1 MRRDDVVQILT
12 RNQQALRDLGVKS
25 LSLFGSVARGDAS
38 EGSDVDFLVEF
49 DRPTGFFGLIRLQH
63 FLEDLLQRPVD
74 LSTPGSLKPR
84 LRDRV
89 MTEAIRVA

>member
-1 MRRDDVVQILT
+1 MKREEVIQILT
-12 RNQQALRDLGVKS
+12 RNQDALREFGVKS
-25 LSLFGSVARGDAS
+25 LSLFGSVARGEAS

-63 FLEDLLQRPVD
+63 FLEDLLRRPVD
-74 LSTPGSLKPR
+74 LSTPGSLR
-84 LRDRV
+84 LRVRERV